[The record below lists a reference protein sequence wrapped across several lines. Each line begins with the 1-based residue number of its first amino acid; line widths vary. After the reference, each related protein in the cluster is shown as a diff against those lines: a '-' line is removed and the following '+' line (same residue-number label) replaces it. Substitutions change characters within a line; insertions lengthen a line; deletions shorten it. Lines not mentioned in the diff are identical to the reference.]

1 MSTEQLP
8 APDKPVFAS
17 YLDMFARSAA
27 TLLLVMYGIGFVI
40 LSAYEAQYGVAQFGP
55 LRARIF
61 LVGFVFAAL

>member
-1 MSTEQLP
+1 
-8 APDKPVFAS
+8 
-17 YLDMFARSAA
+17 MFARSAA